1 MEEVVGHDRK
11 KVLWEVVDDHVVK
24 EPTDNEIGLQGFDF
38 NYFDEEDNGVGR
50 EGYSEFPYL
59 LMLIKIWP
67 GNGKNQLNI
76 KN

>member
-1 MEEVVGHDRK
+1 MVDYHAVEEGK
-11 KVLWEVVDDHVVK
+11 DHG
-24 EPTDNEIGLQGFDF
+24 EIGLRWFYF
-38 NYFDEEDNGVGR
+38 NFFNKDEKAGDR
-50 EGYSEFPYL
+50 EGSSEFPYL